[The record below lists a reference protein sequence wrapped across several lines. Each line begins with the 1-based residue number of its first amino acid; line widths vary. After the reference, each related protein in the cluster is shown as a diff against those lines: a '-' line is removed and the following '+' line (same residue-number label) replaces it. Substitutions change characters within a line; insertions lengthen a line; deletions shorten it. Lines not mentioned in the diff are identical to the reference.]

1 MSPLL
6 EDSQTSEISTAPA
19 AQSNHT
25 SSSGSASLPTAT
37 VSPGSAG
44 SMNTPTFPILTLSTE
59 ILVKI
64 SEECEDSD
72 LPNMRLVCREFC
84 NSSTKAFGQVYF
96 ADLHVLLVE
105 PSLDILVEIT
115 AHPIYGRCVKTIV
128 CGTAR
133 TIKLVMEY
141 VEEEEEGAPIPTLS
155 PEFERSEGHIA
166 KLVTALNNLKHHG
179 NLEVAL
185 GIHSDE
191 AWTKGNGFR
200 LLGGLITYDGYVV
213 KDFDASGTLGSL
225 LEATSATMFPI
236 NKKCFRFLEDLELD
250 RIIKNDTIF
259 SSMFSAAGTFNT
271 NTSIRLDFV
280 QGSSSEPSS
289 IMIGI
294 SDSNQLDL
302 TNILLAG
309 EIWAFLGSPYWT
321 SSYIRVLKLALD
333 LTKFEHLTL
342 TDMAISTSV
351 FQTVFTDSEGS
362 IKHLKLS
369 NVITSESV
377 PGQGDPTEVLC
388 YLKDQLQLESLTLN
402 KIEITKQMDNGLQS
416 TNISID
422 HLIKGTKVFDGHT
435 EVQEALEILI
445 SRANSWF

>member
-1 MSPLL
+1 MSSLP
-6 EDSQTSEISTAPA
+6 EDSQISEISTAPA

-44 SMNTPTFPILTLSTE
+44 FLNTPTFPILTLSTE

-133 TIKLVMEY
+133 TIKPVMEY
-141 VEEEEEGAPIPTLS
+141 DEEEGEPIPTLS

-166 KLVTALNNLKHHG
+166 KLVTALNNLKHHR

-200 LLGGLITYDGYVV
+200 LLGGPITYDGYAV

-236 NKKCFRFLEDLELD
+236 NKKCFRFLEELELD

-280 QGSSSEPSS
+280 QWSSSGPSS
-289 IMIGI
+289 IMISM

-309 EIWAFLGSPYWT
+309 DFSALLGSPYYT
-321 SSYIRVLKLALD
+321 SSYIRVLKLALE
-333 LTKFEHLTL
+333 LTEFEYLTL
-342 TDMAISTSV
+342 TDMTIDTSD
-351 FQTVFTDSEGS
+351 FQTVFAKSEGS

-377 PGQGDPTEVLC
+377 PGEGDPTEVLC
-388 YLKDQLQLESLTLN
+388 YLKDQLQLESLTLDR
-402 KIEITKQMDNGLQS
+402 IEITKQIDNGLQS

-422 HLIKGTKVFDGHT
+422 HLIEGTKVFDGHT

-445 SRANSWF
+445 SKANSWF

>member
-1 MSPLL
+1 MSPLP
-6 EDSQTSEISTAPA
+6 EDSQISEISTAPA

-44 SMNTPTFPILTLSTE
+44 FLNTPTFPILTLSTE

-133 TIKLVMEY
+133 TIKPVMEY
-141 VEEEEEGAPIPTLS
+141 DEEEGGEPIPTLS

-166 KLVTALNNLKHHG
+166 KLVTALNNLKLHG

-191 AWTKGNGFR
+191 VWTKGNGFR
-200 LLGGLITYDGYVV
+200 LLGGPITYDGYVV

-250 RIIKNDTIF
+250 RIIKNDTMF
-259 SSMFSAAGTFNT
+259 SSMFSARVDYGWIDNP
-271 NTSIRLDFV
+271 IHWIIQYWIGLD
-280 QGSSSEPSS
+280 
-289 IMIGI
+289 
-294 SDSNQLDL
+294 
-302 TNILLAG
+302 
-309 EIWAFLGSPYWT
+309 
-321 SSYIRVLKLALD
+321 
-333 LTKFEHLTL
+333 
-342 TDMAISTSV
+342 
-351 FQTVFTDSEGS
+351 
-362 IKHLKLS
+362 
-369 NVITSESV
+369 
-377 PGQGDPTEVLC
+377 
-388 YLKDQLQLESLTLN
+388 
-402 KIEITKQMDNGLQS
+402 
-416 TNISID
+416 
-422 HLIKGTKVFDGHT
+422 
-435 EVQEALEILI
+435 
-445 SRANSWF
+445 

>member
-1 MSPLL
+1 MSPLP

-37 VSPGSAG
+37 VSPGLAG
-44 SMNTPTFPILTLSTE
+44 FLNTPTFPILTLSTE

-96 ADLHVLLVE
+96 ADLHVLLIE

-115 AHPIYGRCVKTIV
+115 AHSIYGRCVKTIV

-133 TIKLVMEY
+133 KIKPVMESD
-141 VEEEEEGAPIPTLS
+141 EEEGEPIPTLS

-200 LLGGLITYDGYVV
+200 LLG
-213 KDFDASGTLGSL
+213 
-225 LEATSATMFPI
+225 ATSATMFPI
-236 NKKCFRFLEDLELD
+236 NKKCFRFLEELELD

-342 TDMAISTSV
+342 TDMTISTSV
-351 FQTVFTDSEGS
+351 FQTVFAKSEGS

-377 PGQGDPTEVLC
+377 PGEGDPTEVLC
-388 YLKDQLQLESLTLN
+388 YLKDQLQLESLTLDR
-402 KIEITKQMDNGLQS
+402 IEITKQIDNGLQS

-422 HLIKGTKVFDGHT
+422 HLIEGEKPIVGFERDADVLVCH
-435 EVQEALEILI
+435 
-445 SRANSWF
+445 N

>member
-1 MSPLL
+1 MSPLPK
-6 EDSQTSEISTAPA
+6 DSQISEISTASA

-44 SMNTPTFPILTLSTE
+44 FLNTPTFPILTLSTE

-133 TIKLVMEY
+133 TIKPVMEY
-141 VEEEEEGAPIPTLS
+141 DEEEEGEPIPILS

-200 LLGGLITYDGYVV
+200 LLGGPITYDDYVV

-236 NKKCFRFLEDLELD
+236 NKKCFRFLEELELD
-250 RIIKNDTIF
+250 RMIKNDTMF

-271 NTSIRLDFV
+271 NTSIRMNFV
-280 QGSSSEPSS
+280 QGGTSGPSS

-302 TNILLAG
+302 TNVLLAG
-309 EIWAFLGSPYWT
+309 EISAVLGSPYYT
-321 SSYIRVLKLALD
+321 SSYIRILKLALD
-333 LTKFEHLTL
+333 LTKFEHLIL
-342 TDMAISTSV
+342 TDMTMDTSV
-351 FQTVFTDSEGS
+351 FQTVFAKSEGS

-369 NVITSESV
+369 NVITSESD
-377 PGQGDPTEVLC
+377 PGQGEPTEVLC
-388 YLKDQLQLESLTLN
+388 YLKDELKLESLTLDR
-402 KIEITKQMDNGLQS
+402 IEITKQIDNGLQS

-422 HLIKGTKVFDGHT
+422 HLIEGEKVFDGRT

>member
-1 MSPLL
+1 MSPLP
-6 EDSQTSEISTAPA
+6 EDSQISEISTAPA

-44 SMNTPTFPILTLSTE
+44 FLNTPTFPILTLSTE

-133 TIKLVMEY
+133 TIKPVMEY
-141 VEEEEEGAPIPTLS
+141 DEEEGGEPIPTLS

-166 KLVTALNNLKHHG
+166 KLVTALNNLKLHG

-191 AWTKGNGFR
+191 VWTKGNGFR
-200 LLGGLITYDGYVV
+200 LLGGPITYDGYVV

-236 NKKCFRFLEDLELD
+236 NKKCFRFLEELELD

-321 SSYIRVLKLALD
+321 SSYIRILKLALN

-351 FQTVFTDSEGS
+351 FQTAFTDSEGF

-377 PGQGDPTEVLC
+377 PGEGDPTEVLC

-402 KIEITKQMDNGLQS
+402 KIEITKQIDNGLQS

>member
-1 MSPLL
+1 MSPLPG
-6 EDSQTSEISTAPA
+6 DSQISEISTAPA
-19 AQSNHT
+19 AQSNYT

-44 SMNTPTFPILTLSTE
+44 FLNTPTFPILTLSTE

-72 LPNMRLVCREFC
+72 LPSMRLVCREFC

-133 TIKLVMEY
+133 TIKPVMEY
-141 VEEEEEGAPIPTLS
+141 DEEEEGEPIPTLS

-200 LLGGLITYDGYVV
+200 LLGGPITYDGYVV

-250 RIIKNDTIF
+250 RIIKNDTIS
-259 SSMFSAAGTFNT
+259 SSMFSAAGTLNT
-271 NTSIRLDFV
+271 DTSIRLDFV
-280 QGSSSEPSS
+280 QWSSSGPSS
-289 IMIGI
+289 IMISM

-302 TNILLAG
+302 TSILLAG
-309 EIWAFLGSPYWT
+309 DFSALLGSPYYT
-321 SSYIRVLKLALD
+321 SSYIRILELVLG
-333 LTKFEHLTL
+333 LTEFERLTL
-342 TDMAISTSV
+342 TNMSISTSV
-351 FQTVFTDSEGS
+351 FQTVFAKSEGS

-369 NVITSESV
+369 DVITSESV
-377 PGQGDPTEVLC
+377 PGEGEPTEVLC
-388 YLKDQLQLESLTLN
+388 YLKDQLKLESLTLN
-402 KIEITKQMDNGLQS
+402 KIEITKQIDNGLQS

-422 HLIKGTKVFDGHT
+422 HLIEGEKVFDGHA

>member
-1 MSPLL
+1 MSPLPR
-6 EDSQTSEISTAPA
+6 DSQTSEISTAPA

-44 SMNTPTFPILTLSTE
+44 FLNTPTFPILTLSTE

-133 TIKLVMEY
+133 TIKPVMEY
-141 VEEEEEGAPIPTLS
+141 DEEEEGEPIPTLS

-200 LLGGLITYDGYVV
+200 LLGGPITYDGYAV

-236 NKKCFRFLEDLELD
+236 NKKCFRFLEELELD
-250 RIIKNDTIF
+250 RIIKNDTIS

-271 NTSIRLDFV
+271 NTSIRMDFI
-280 QGSSSEPSS
+280 QGGTSGPSS

-302 TNILLAG
+302 TNVLLAG
-309 EIWAFLGSPYWT
+309 EISAVLGSPYYT

-333 LTKFEHLTL
+333 LTKFELLTL
-342 TDMAISTSV
+342 TDMTIDTSV
-351 FQTVFTDSEGS
+351 FQTVFAKSEGS

-369 NVITSESV
+369 NVITSESA
-377 PGQGDPTEVLC
+377 PGEGEPTEVLC
-388 YLKDQLQLESLTLN
+388 YLKDQLQLESLTLD
-402 KIEITKQMDNGLQS
+402 KIEITKQIDNGLQS

-422 HLIKGTKVFDGHT
+422 HLIEGEKVFDGHT
-435 EVQEALEILI
+435 EVQEALETLI